1 MRKLTYIVNGVE
13 IAEYA
18 KAKALQPNGRLE
30 TKLAEVDEYSEDFR
44 NAQAER
50 AKKFWANR

>member
-1 MRKLTYIVNGVE
+1 MRKITYIVNGVE

-18 KAKALQPNGRLE
+18 KARALQPNGRLE
-30 TKLAEVDEYSEDFR
+30 TKLTEVDEYSEDFR
-44 NAQAER
+44 TAQAER